1 MQKNQILSDIFRPL
15 EKKLNYQIN
24 IRIYNNASNTD
35 ISLEC
40 KDYVKFLGM
49 LIDKNLT

>member
-1 MQKNQILSDIFRPL
+1 MQKNQICSDIFRPSQ
-15 EKKLNYQIN
+15 KSLNYQIN
-24 IRIYNNASNTD
+24 SDSDSDQINSD